1 MRQSFNEV
9 KILLCENYFRGIY
22 PGINYLVGQ
31 ILLGVYPVG
40 NYQRAII
47 LRATLIGCNYPE
59 SNYPDTG
66 VFKYLQHDLLYH
78 FDLFY
83 FFKLEKKGN
92 KPKRRN
98 ATKKVSRVAS
108 LLLLLNKFLIV
119 SSREVTETHQSSPQ
133 MLIHNT
139 WRQNQEGEKQ
149 NSLINAFV

>member
-1 MRQSFNEV
+1 MRTISVVFIRVLIIRWDKYSWEYIRQAIIFE
-9 KILLCENYFRGIY
+9 EGHYR
-22 PGINYLVGQ
+22 
-31 ILLGVYPVG
+31 G